1 MSKTIKTNII
11 MTINVTNITFTIMIN
26 VTTVTKGEEGETFF
40 FIEEGQARVMMSRG
54 DGEESQQV
62 NMIFLIIIIVII
74 IIIFITYII
83 SNENYYVKRR

>member
-62 NMIFLIIIIVII
+62 IMIICALGFEFWMMCVI
-74 IIIFITYII
+74 TLH
-83 SNENYYVKRR
+83 

>member
-1 MSKTIKTNII
+1 MSKTIKTNIY

-40 FIEEGQARVMMSRG
+40 LIEEGQARVIMSRG

-74 IIIFITYII
+74 TIIFITNII
-83 SNENYYVKRR
+83 LNKNYYVKRG

>member
-40 FIEEGQARVMMSRG
+40 FIEDGQARVMMSRG

-62 NMIFLIIIIVII
+62 IMIFLICALGLGVGDKS
-74 IIIFITYII
+74 IF
-83 SNENYYVKRR
+83 RLR

>member
-11 MTINVTNITFTIMIN
+11 RTINVTNITFTIMIN
-26 VTTVTKGEEGETFF
+26 VTAVTKGEEGETFF
-40 FIEEGQARVMMSRG
+40 LIEEGQARVIMSRG

-74 IIIFITYII
+74 TIIFITNII
-83 SNENYYVKRR
+83 LNKNYYVKRG

>member
-40 FIEEGQARVMMSRG
+40 FIEDGQARVMMSRV

-62 NMIFLIIIIVII
+62 NMIFLIVIIVII
-74 IIIFITYII
+74 FIIFTTYKL
-83 SNENYYVKRR
+83 NKNYYVKRG